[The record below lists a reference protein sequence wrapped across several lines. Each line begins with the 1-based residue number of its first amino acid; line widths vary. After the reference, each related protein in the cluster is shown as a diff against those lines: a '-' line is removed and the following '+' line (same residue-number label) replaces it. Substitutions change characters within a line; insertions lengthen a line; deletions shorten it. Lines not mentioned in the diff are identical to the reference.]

1 MKRISLILAISS
13 SIFWVGCSNISNQD
27 DVAVAPSATCDPVK
41 MREAK
46 QKFSDKFKATEEI
59 QLYQLLE
66 QEKGFTKK
74 ILLNVMNDN
83 SIK

>member
-1 MKRISLILAISS
+1 
-13 SIFWVGCSNISNQD
+13 
-27 DVAVAPSATCDPVK
+27 

-66 QEKGFTKK
+66 QEKVLPKDITERHERQFNQVNHGKYLGEMFMMPKSSARWA
-74 ILLNVMNDN
+74 DPY
-83 SIK
+83 